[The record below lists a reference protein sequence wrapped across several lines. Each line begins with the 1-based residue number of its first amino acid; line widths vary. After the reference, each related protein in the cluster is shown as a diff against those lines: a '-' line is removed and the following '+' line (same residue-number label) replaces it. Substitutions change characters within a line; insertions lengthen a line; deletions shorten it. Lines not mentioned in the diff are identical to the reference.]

1 MGEGTERQIGVRGG
15 EGVEIGML
23 VDEVGQRLK
32 RYKEDE
38 NYRNSSSVVILLKCH
53 WSSFIVSR
61 QK

>member
-1 MGEGTERQIGVRGG
+1 MGEGTERQIWVRGG
-15 EGVEIGML
+15 DGVEIGML